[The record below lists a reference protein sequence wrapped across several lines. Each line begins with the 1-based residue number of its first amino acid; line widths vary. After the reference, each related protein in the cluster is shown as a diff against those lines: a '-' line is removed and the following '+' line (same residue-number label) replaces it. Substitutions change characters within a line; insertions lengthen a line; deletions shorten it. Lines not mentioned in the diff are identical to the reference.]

1 MGCPHCKDVAFRVI
15 TRFKSPV
22 SPSEGCSYTVGT
34 GSLQDS
40 GHLSPG
46 PLHRLPDLENRA
58 HQPYF
63 PGLLTLL
70 PRVVP
75 CLGNS
80 WLQGSPKVCQT

>member
-1 MGCPHCKDVAFRVI
+1 MGYSHGKDVAFGVI
-15 TRFKSPV
+15 TRFRSPV

-40 GHLSPG
+40 GRLNLG
-46 PLHRLPDLENRA
+46 PPHGLPDLESRA

-63 PGLLTLL
+63 LGFLTLL
-70 PRVVP
+70 PRVVL